1 MNNYKIHEINK
12 HKDLSDNVNDKNN
25 SLNDLID
32 NW

>member
-1 MNNYKIHEINK
+1 MNNYKIHEINR
-12 HKDLSDNVNDKNN
+12 HKDLFDNVNDKNN

>member
-1 MNNYKIHEINK
+1 MNNYKIKEIAIN
-12 HKDLSDNVNDKNN
+12 KDLSDDANEEND